1 MVAGGLGVS
10 RLKRA
15 GGSALTNKRRPSS
28 LVTEA
33 ICALTGTAKRIAP
46 SKVAENTA
54 AFRTTLAL
62 GLRWFRHGE
71 GIDIAIRLRVQGSRV
86 GARPCDEFHSCEA
99 VPANKLCGMHHLRVT
114 VLALERIIAMVPA
127 GRERSARHFLG
138 QLCLYRQLR
147 PGPVVRLR
155 SRPPAWLTPVS
166 ACRHGL

>member
-1 MVAGGLGVS
+1 MAAGALGVN

-33 ICALTGTAKRIAP
+33 ICALTGIAKRIAP
-46 SKVAENTA
+46 RKVAENTTA
-54 AFRTTLAL
+54 LRTTLAL
-62 GLRWFRHGE
+62 GLRWFRLGE

-86 GARPCDEFHSCEA
+86 GARPCDEFLSCEA

-114 VLALERIIAMVPA
+114 FPALVRIIATVPA

-147 PGPVVRLR
+147 QGRAARLR
-155 SRPPAWLTPVS
+155 SRLPAWLRLVS
-166 ACRHGL
+166 SCQHGL